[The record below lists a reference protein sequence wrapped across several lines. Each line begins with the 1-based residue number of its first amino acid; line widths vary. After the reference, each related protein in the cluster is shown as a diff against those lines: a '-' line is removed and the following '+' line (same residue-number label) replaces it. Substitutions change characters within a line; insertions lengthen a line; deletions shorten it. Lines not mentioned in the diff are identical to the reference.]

1 MARKTPDEIAAEKK
15 AEEEKEAKKA
25 KALAD
30 KARRKAEADARKK
43 GGDLS
48 GAGGGG
54 SNADPSTESTSDP
67 TGSSSS
73 IKNTNTTDASEV
85 SDPSSSTSVGT
96 RGLSSSAGSNE
107 NGGGGG
113 GLEALAAKS
122 QASID
127 KEELGGEAEHRRLM
141 NQAMERVTITTSTYQ
156 NKVHPNSRDVKI
168 SNLTVVLKGK
178 DLLSETDLNLS
189 WGQRYGLLG
198 PNGCGK
204 SILLTLVGKRQVPLP
219 ANMDSFHLVSEVDPS
234 DMTALEAVMAV
245 DTERASLERT
255 AAEIEESI
263 TGEDT
268 LEQTELSMRLAEIYE
283 RLEEMGAATAEARAS
298 QILFG
303 LGFDTKMQA
312 KKCKAFSGGWR
323 MRVAL
328 ARALFLGPSL
338 LLLDEPTNHL
348 DMEAVVWL
356 EKHLATFSKILVMV
370 SHSQDFMN
378 EVCTQI
384 IRIHKRKLEYF
395 GGNYDQY
402 VETKMEKEKEQ
413 MQKYEWEQDQIAH
426 MKDFIARF
434 GHGTRKMAMQAQS
447 REKVL
452 QKMTDAGLVEKVEF
466 DRKLNMT
473 FPNPSSIPPPVLML
487 ANISFGYPGCP
498 LLYENVDFGVDLDS
512 RIALVG
518 PNGAG
523 KTTLLKLIAGELVP
537 TSGAVRP
544 NPHLR
549 MARYTQHFVDALD
562 LTLTPLEYFQILM
575 PDTPVM
581 GEGGLRTKLGR
592 FGISGEHQTQIMA
605 ELSDGIKSRVVF
617 ALMATKTPHILLLD
631 EPTNHLDIE
640 TIDSL
645 ADAIKRFEGGVVLVS
660 HDMRLIDQVA
670 NEILECDRKCIT
682 KVKGDITAYKKQLQI
697 KLEAAAVQFER
708 TRGGGGGGGGSQ
720 ATAPTTVSSTL
731 SAPSLGDEK
740 KKKEKGEK
748 NKVPPQTTLTP
759 AASPTLL
766 ASALAA
772 SAAPPHPPQHDESL
786 RDFQVP
792 LARSI
797 RDETSKISPPSV
809 GIEGTTTFKFAP
821 RIIGAAGAGGGGGG
835 WRERLAAK
843 EAAAAAAAAASVSTS
858 EGAKGGEGGGDTSAW

>member
-1 MARKTPDEIAAEKK
+1 MPRVSPEELAAQKR
-15 AEEEKEAKKA
+15 AEEEKEAKKQ
-25 KALAD
+25 KAIAD
-30 KARRKAEADARKK
+30 KARRKAEAEARKRGEEGN
-43 GGDLS
+43 GGEGPATEGGAS
-48 GAGGGG
+48 GA
-54 SNADPSTESTSDP
+54 SPPSP
-67 TGSSSS
+67 TLTAAAPATGAAGDSVAPGALG
-73 IKNTNTTDASEV
+73 ASGASGAAV
-85 SDPSSSTSVGT
+85 
-96 RGLSSSAGSNE
+96 SAGAA
-107 NGGGGG
+107 GAAGDGAGMD
-113 GLEALAAKS
+113 ALAARAAAQQS
-122 QASID
+122 SID

-141 NQAMERVTITTSTYQ
+141 AQAMERVTVTTSTYQ
-156 NKVHPNSRDVKI
+156 SKIHPNSRDVKVA
-168 SNLTVVLKGK
+168 NLTVVLKGK
-178 DLLSETDLNLS
+178 ELLAETDLNLS

-204 SILLTLVGKRQVPLP
+204 SILLTLAGKRAVPLP
-219 ANMDSFHLVSEVDPS
+219 ANLDCFHLVSEVDPS
-234 DMTALEAVMAV
+234 EMSALEAVMAV
-245 DTERASLERT
+245 DTERSALERT

-268 LEQTELSMRLAEIYE
+268 PEQAELSTRLSEIYE

-303 LGFDTKMQA
+303 LGFDAAMQG
-312 KKCKAFSGGWR
+312 KKCKNFSGGWR

-384 IRIHKRKLEYF
+384 IRIHKKKLEYF

-402 VETKMEKEKEQ
+402 VETRGEKEKEQ
-413 MQKYEWEQDQIAH
+413 MARYEWEQEQIAH

-473 FPNPSSIPPPVLML
+473 FPNPSKIPPPVLML
-487 ANISFGYPGCP
+487 ANISFNYPSGP
-498 LLYENVDFGVDLDS
+498 KLYDNVDFGVDLDA
-512 RIALVG
+512 RVALVG

-562 LTLTPLEYFQILM
+562 LSVTPLEYFQQLM
-575 PDTPVM
+575 PDCPVQ
-581 GEGGLRTKLGR
+581 GEGGLRSKLGR
-592 FGISGEHQTQIMA
+592 FGISGEHQTQLMA

-617 ALMATKTPHILLLD
+617 ALM
-631 EPTNHLDIE
+631 
-640 TIDSL
+640 
-645 ADAIKRFEGGVVLVS
+645 
-660 HDMRLIDQVA
+660 
-670 NEILECDRKCIT
+670 
-682 KVKGDITAYKKQLQI
+682 
-697 KLEAAAVQFER
+697 
-708 TRGGGGGGGGSQ
+708 
-720 ATAPTTVSSTL
+720 
-731 SAPSLGDEK
+731 
-740 KKKEKGEK
+740 
-748 NKVPPQTTLTP
+748 
-759 AASPTLL
+759 
-766 ASALAA
+766 
-772 SAAPPHPPQHDESL
+772 
-786 RDFQVP
+786 
-792 LARSI
+792 
-797 RDETSKISPPSV
+797 
-809 GIEGTTTFKFAP
+809 
-821 RIIGAAGAGGGGGG
+821 
-835 WRERLAAK
+835 
-843 EAAAAAAAAASVSTS
+843 
-858 EGAKGGEGGGDTSAW
+858 

>member
-1 MARKTPDEIAAEKK
+1 MARKTPDEVAAEKK

-43 GGDLS
+43 GIDIT
-48 GAGGGG
+48 GAGGPDQSTENSEGQV
-54 SNADPSTESTSDP
+54 DPSSASSCTE
-67 TGSSSS
+67 
-73 IKNTNTTDASEV
+73 A
-85 SDPSSSTSVGT
+85 SDPSSQSAQSASSG
-96 RGLSSSAGSNE
+96 RGPSAGAGSESSSSNI
-107 NGGGGG
+107 

-122 QASID
+122 QANID

-141 NQAMERVTITTSTYQ
+141 NQAMERVTVTTSTYQ

-204 SILLTLVGKRQVPLP
+204 SILLTLIGKRQVPLP
-219 ANMDSFHLVSEVDPS
+219 SNMDSFHLVSEVDPS
-234 DMTALEAVMAV
+234 EMTALEAVMAV

-268 LEQTELSMRLAEIYE
+268 PEQTELSMRLAEIYE

-356 EKHLATFSKILVMV
+356 ERHLATFSKILVMV

-384 IRIHKRKLEYF
+384 IRIHKKKLEYF

-413 MQKYEWEQDQIAH
+413 MQKYEWEKDQIAH

-466 DRKLNMT
+466 DRRLNMT

-487 ANISFGYPGCP
+487 ANISFGYPGCA

-549 MARYTQHFVDALD
+549 LARYTQHFVDALD
-562 LTLTPLEYFQILM
+562 LSLTPLEYFQILL

-581 GEGGLRTKLGR
+581 GEGGLRSKLGR

-670 NEILECDRKCIT
+670 TEILECDKKCIT

-697 KLEAAAVQFER
+697 KLEAAAEQFER
-708 TRGGGGGGGGSQ
+708 GRSGGGAQSSASAA
-720 ATAPTTVSSTL
+720 ATA
-731 SAPSLGDEK
+731 AAEEK
-740 KKKEKGEK
+740 KKKDKTGKTSSSTTTLSSSQTSTSTSLPPSDLEKQPL
-748 NKVPPQTTLTP
+748 PPQPPVQQGEVHIRDFPVP
-759 AASPTLL
+759 AAR
-766 ASALAA
+766 SA
-772 SAAPPHPPQHDESL
+772 QE
-786 RDFQVP
+786 V
-792 LARSI
+792 
-797 RDETSKISPPSV
+797 SPPPLPVPSSA
-809 GIEGTTTFKFAP
+809 GAEGTMSLKFAP
-821 RIIGAAGAGGGGGG
+821 RLIGGVAGGGGGG

-843 EAAAAAAAAASVSTS
+843 EAAAAAAAAPPAPDS
-858 EGAKGGEGGGDTSAW
+858 SAW

>member
-30 KARRKAEADARKK
+30 KARRKAEAEARKK
-43 GGDLS
+43 GIDIS
-48 GAGGGG
+48 ASGG
-54 SNADPSTESTSDP
+54 SDQAADSSEGQGDPSATS
-67 TGSSSS
+67 
-73 IKNTNTTDASEV
+73 TDASSCTEA
-85 SDPSSSTSVGT
+85 SDPSQSISSGSRGPSAGAGSESSSTNT
-96 RGLSSSAGSNE
+96 
-107 NGGGGG
+107 

-141 NQAMERVTITTSTYQ
+141 NQAMERVTVTTSTYQ

-234 DMTALEAVMAV
+234 EMTALEAVMAV

-255 AAEIEESI
+255 ATEIEESI

-268 LEQTELSMRLAEIYE
+268 PEQTELSMRLAEIYE

-384 IRIHKRKLEYF
+384 IRIHKKKLEYF

-549 MARYTQHFVDALD
+549 LARYTQHFVDALD
-562 LTLTPLEYFQILM
+562 LSLTPLEYFQILM

-581 GEGGLRTKLGR
+581 GEGGLRSKLGR

-670 NEILECDRKCIT
+670 TEILECDKKCIT

-697 KLEAAAVQFER
+697 KLEAAAEQFER
-708 TRGGGGGGGGSQ
+708 VRSGGGGGGQ
-720 ATAPTTVSSTL
+720 AGATSSLSSSTN
-731 SAPSLGDEK
+731 SVPITEDK
-740 KKKEKGEK
+740 KKKDKGGK
-748 NKVPPQTTLTP
+748 ASTTTSSASSTTNSIQPTPQAQVPPQTQN
-759 AASPTLL
+759 
-766 ASALAA
+766 
-772 SAAPPHPPQHDESL
+772 QHGDGT
-786 RDFQVP
+786 RDFP
-792 LARSI
+792 IPAPRSI
-797 RDETSKISPPSV
+797 QEISPSPPPLHVASV
-809 GIEGTTTFKFAP
+809 MEKTLVSSSTSSSSSSSSSEGTTSLKFAP
-821 RIIGAAGAGGGGGG
+821 RIIGAPASSGGG

-843 EAAAAAAAAASVSTS
+843 EAAAAAAAG
-858 EGAKGGEGGGDTSAW
+858 GAPPAPPDSSAW

>member
-43 GGDLS
+43 GIDIS
-48 GAGGGG
+48 GAGGP
-54 SNADPSTESTSDP
+54 DQSTESSEGQVD
-67 TGSSSS
+67 SSS
-73 IKNTNTTDASEV
+73 ASSCTEA
-85 SDPSSSTSVGT
+85 SDPSSQSAQSASSG
-96 RGLSSSAGSNE
+96 RGPSAGAGSESSSSNI
-107 NGGGGG
+107 

-122 QASID
+122 QANID

-141 NQAMERVTITTSTYQ
+141 NQAMERVTVTTSTYQ

-219 ANMDSFHLVSEVDPS
+219 SNMDSFHLVSEVDPS
-234 DMTALEAVMAV
+234 EMTALEAVMAV

-268 LEQTELSMRLAEIYE
+268 PEQTELSMRLAEIYE

-356 EKHLATFSKILVMV
+356 ERHLATFSKILVMV

-384 IRIHKRKLEYF
+384 IRIHKKKLEYF

-466 DRKLNMT
+466 DRRLNMT

-487 ANISFGYPGCP
+487 ANISFGYPGCA

-549 MARYTQHFVDALD
+549 LARYTQHFVDALD
-562 LTLTPLEYFQILM
+562 LSLTPLEYFQILL

-581 GEGGLRTKLGR
+581 GEGGLRSKLGR

-670 NEILECDRKCIT
+670 TEILECDKKCIT

-697 KLEAAAVQFER
+697 KLEAAAEQFER
-708 TRGGGGGGGGSQ
+708 GRSGGGAQSSASA
-720 ATAPTTVSSTL
+720 ATA
-731 SAPSLGDEK
+731 AAEEK
-740 KKKEKGEK
+740 KKKDKTGK
-748 NKVPPQTTLTP
+748 TSSSTTTLSSSQTSTSTSLPPSDQQKQPLPPQPPVQQGEVHIRDFPVP
-759 AASPTLL
+759 AAR
-766 ASALAA
+766 SA
-772 SAAPPHPPQHDESL
+772 QE
-786 RDFQVP
+786 V
-792 LARSI
+792 
-797 RDETSKISPPSV
+797 SPPPLPVPSSAGV
-809 GIEGTTTFKFAP
+809 EGTTSLKFAP
-821 RIIGAAGAGGGGGG
+821 RLIGGAAGGGGGG

-843 EAAAAAAAAASVSTS
+843 EAAAAAAAAPPAPDS
-858 EGAKGGEGGGDTSAW
+858 SAW